1 MKILII
7 EDEENLREVMTKSL
21 EKERFVVEQA
31 PDYHSALLK
40 SMITITTAYC

>member
-21 EKERFVVEQA
+21 EKRAFCRGTGSRLPFRIIKNQ
-31 PDYHSALLK
+31 
-40 SMITITTAYC
+40 